1 MPRCPDCGGRM
12 KYQRDTKVYVCTS
25 CGLTLTP
32 EELQLRTAG
41 EEEERGDRAREYL
54 EWWLSGKK

>member
-1 MPRCPDCGGRM
+1 M